1 MKMMKNAMVLAIMVG
16 VCLFSASCKKGGDIS
31 TSANVTNEQYSWG
44 TYRADFDSTMFQL
57 DKAVRNACA
66 RARLVKREHSFSGNL
81 SFYKY
86 QDVDG
91 VEVKITI
98 YEMKEGGIR
107 MKIRI
112 GSMGD
117 KESSQKLLMAI
128 DDELRLLITA
138 PAAAM

>member
-1 MKMMKNAMVLAIMVG
+1 MKMMRNVLVLAAMIG
-16 VCLFSASCKKGGDIS
+16 LCLFGASCARNEQP

-44 TYRADFDSTMFQL
+44 TYRADFDSTMFLL

-66 RARLVKREHSFSGNL
+66 RARLVKREQNFSGNL

-91 VEVKITI
+91 IEVKVTI
-98 YEMKEGGIR
+98 VELKEGGVR

-117 KESSQKLLMAI
+117 KESSQKLLLAI
-128 DDELRLLITA
+128 DDELRLLVTT
-138 PAAAM
+138 PAAM

>member
-1 MKMMKNAMVLAIMVG
+1 MKMMRNVLVLAAMVGL
-16 VCLFSASCKKGGDIS
+16 CLFGASCARNEQP

-44 TYRADFDSTMFQL
+44 TYRADFDSTMFLL

-66 RARLVKREHSFSGNL
+66 RARLVKREQTFRGNL
-81 SFYKY
+81 SYYKY

-91 VEVKITI
+91 VEVKVTI
-98 YEMKEGGIR
+98 VEMKEGGVR

-117 KESSQKLLMAI
+117 KESSQKLLLAI
-128 DDELRLLITA
+128 DDELRLLVTT
-138 PAAAM
+138 PAAM

>member
-1 MKMMKNAMVLAIMVG
+1 MKMMRNVMVLVAVIG
-16 VCLFSASCKKGGDIS
+16 LCLFSVSCQQRNEPP

-44 TYRADFDSTMFQL
+44 TYRADFDSTMFLL

-66 RARLVKREHSFSGNL
+66 RARLVKREQTFRGNL

-91 VEVKITI
+91 IEVKISI
-98 YEMKEGGIR
+98 GELKEGGIR

-117 KESSQKLLMAI
+117 KESSQKLLLAI
-128 DDELRLLITA
+128 DDELRLLVTT
-138 PAAAM
+138 PAAM

>member
-1 MKMMKNAMVLAIMVG
+1 MKMMRNVLVLAAMIG
-16 VCLFSASCKKGGDIS
+16 LCLFSVSCTRRNEQP

-44 TYRADFDSTMFQL
+44 VYRADFDSTMFLL

-66 RARLVKREHSFSGNL
+66 RARLVKREQTFSGNL

-91 VEVKITI
+91 IEVKVTI
-98 YEMKEGGIR
+98 VELKEGGVR

-117 KESSQKLLMAI
+117 KESSQKLLLAI
-128 DDELRLLITA
+128 DDELRLLVTT
-138 PAAAM
+138 PAAM